1 MLCLQ
6 LIPSSQPLSSTA
18 TGYFFYFSLL
28 GNDVTNE
35 TFQDLINPNFP
46 AERASVRIR
55 SSVDAFRIFLANQPG
70 VQV

>member
-6 LIPSSQPLSSTA
+6 LIPSSQPLPSTA